1 MPNEIDRWK
10 NRRHMA
16 WVCMIAGIGYP
27 LLVLGTNS
35 RELGE
40 IAVPF
45 YMFIASVVGAYIG
58 FATIDD
64 RWQKQGR
71 MRNDQY
77 DDPTSRSGRDY
88 RNNIDYTNARF

>member
-1 MPNEIDRWK
+1 
-10 NRRHMA
+10 MA
-16 WVCMIAGIGYP
+16 WVCMVAGVGYP

-58 FATIDD
+58 FAAWDD
-64 RWQKQGR
+64 KN
-71 MRNDQY
+71 MMNRNRQY
-77 DDPTSRSGRDY
+77 DDPMNRSGRDY
-88 RNNIDYTNARF
+88 RNNIDYSNARF

>member
-1 MPNEIDRWK
+1 
-10 NRRHMA
+10 
-16 WVCMIAGIGYP
+16 MIAAIGYP
-27 LLVLGTNS
+27 LLVLAS
-35 RELGE
+35 DSKSLGD

-45 YMFIASVVGAYIG
+45 YMFVSAVVGAYIG

-71 MRNDQY
+71 MKNEY
-77 DDPTSRSGRDY
+77 DDPMSRSGRDY

>member
-1 MPNEIDRWK
+1 M
-10 NRRHMA
+10 
-16 WVCMIAGIGYP
+16 VAGIGYP

-71 MRNDQY
+71 MKNDQY
-77 DDPTSRSGRDY
+77 DDPMSRSGRDY

>member
-1 MPNEIDRWK
+1 MTNADRWK

-16 WVCMIAGIGYP
+16 WVCMVAGIGYP

-71 MRNDQY
+71 MKNDQY
-77 DDPTSRSGRDY
+77 DDPMSRSGRDY

>member
-1 MPNEIDRWK
+1 
-10 NRRHMA
+10 MA
-16 WVCMIAGIGYP
+16 WVCMVAGIGYP

-58 FATIDD
+58 FAAWDD
-64 RWQKQGR
+64 KN
-71 MRNDQY
+71 MMNRNRQY
-77 DDPTSRSGRDY
+77 DDPMNRSGRDY
-88 RNNIDYTNARF
+88 RNNIDYSNARF

>member
-1 MPNEIDRWK
+1 M
-10 NRRHMA
+10 
-16 WVCMIAGIGYP
+16 VAGVGYP

-58 FATIDD
+58 FATWDD
-64 RWQKQGR
+64 KNARFGKNGY
-71 MRNDQY
+71 QY
-77 DDPTSRSGRDY
+77 DDPMSRSGRDY

>member
-1 MPNEIDRWK
+1 M
-10 NRRHMA
+10 
-16 WVCMIAGIGYP
+16 VAGVGYP

-71 MRNDQY
+71 INRSSRDYDNYNY
-77 DDPTSRSGRDY
+77 DDPMNRSGRDF
-88 RNNIDYTNARF
+88 RNNYGDMR

>member
-1 MPNEIDRWK
+1 M
-10 NRRHMA
+10 
-16 WVCMIAGIGYP
+16 VAGVGYP

-71 MRNDQY
+71 MKNDQY
-77 DDPTSRSGRDY
+77 DDPMSRSGRDY

>member
-1 MPNEIDRWK
+1 MNEIDRWK

-16 WVCMIAGIGYP
+16 WVCMVAGVGYP

-71 MRNDQY
+71 MKNDQY
-77 DDPTSRSGRDY
+77 DDPMSRSGRDY

>member
-1 MPNEIDRWK
+1 M
-10 NRRHMA
+10 
-16 WVCMIAGIGYP
+16 VAGIGYP

-58 FATIDD
+58 FAAWDD
-64 RWQKQGR
+64 KNMMNRSR
-71 MRNDQY
+71 QY
-77 DDPTSRSGRDY
+77 DDPMNRSGRDY
-88 RNNIDYTNARF
+88 RNNIDYSNARF

>member
-1 MPNEIDRWK
+1 
-10 NRRHMA
+10 MA

-77 DDPTSRSGRDY
+77 DDPMSRSGRDY

>member
-1 MPNEIDRWK
+1 MPNEVDRWK

-71 MRNDQY
+71 MKNDQY
-77 DDPTSRSGRDY
+77 DDPMSRSGRDY

>member
-1 MPNEIDRWK
+1 MPNEVDRWK

-77 DDPTSRSGRDY
+77 DDPVGRSGRDY

>member
-1 MPNEIDRWK
+1 MNEVDRWK

-16 WVCMIAGIGYP
+16 WVCMIAGVGYP

-71 MRNDQY
+71 MKNDYQY
-77 DDPTSRSGRDY
+77 DDPMSRSGRDY

>member
-1 MPNEIDRWK
+1 MTDADRWK

-16 WVCMIAGIGYP
+16 WVCMVAGIGYP

-71 MRNDQY
+71 MRNEY
-77 DDPTSRSGRDY
+77 DDPMSRSGRDY
-88 RNNIDYTNARF
+88 RNNIDYSNARF